1 MSDDPF
7 EGHTDVDDPRE
18 RYDDLIVDRQ
28 VEDLGETAFERARE
42 MEAFRAGWV
51 VAGVVLDSVDRV
63 LLAYHDGD
71 EKWLLPGGSLQPDET
86 LEGGLV
92 REVREETGVDV
103 RPVRPRAV
111 VEHLVRH
118 DERRAGFRLVVF
130 EARPERTGSATET
143 DLGVEGEPI
152 READWFAMLP
162 DEVYERQLAESVL
175 KRIRGR

>member
-1 MSDDPF
+1 MSDEPF
-7 EGHTDVDDPRE
+7 DGHADVADPRE
-18 RYDDLIVDRQ
+18 RYDDLIVDRR
-28 VEDLGETAFERARE
+28 VEDVDATAFERTGE

-51 VAGVVLDSVDRV
+51 VAGAVLDSVDRV
-63 LLAYHDGD
+63 LLAYHEDD
-71 EKWLLPGGSLQPDET
+71 EAWLLPGGSLEAGESLAD
-86 LEGGLV
+86 GLV

-118 DERRAGFRLVVF
+118 DERREGFRLVVF
-130 EARPERTGSATET
+130 EARPDRTGTATET

-162 DEVYERQLAESVL
+162 DAVYERQLAESVL
-175 KRIRGR
+175 KRVRGR

>member
-1 MSDDPF
+1 MADDPF
-7 EGHTDVDDPRE
+7 EGHADVDDPRE

-28 VEDLGETAFERARE
+28 VENLDAVAFEKAGE
-42 MEAFRAGWV
+42 LEAFRAGWV
-51 VAGVVLDSVDRV
+51 AVGVVLDSVDRV
-63 LLAYHDGD
+63 LLAYHEGD
-71 EKWLLPGGSLQPDET
+71 EQWLLPGGSLEPDES
-86 LEGGLV
+86 LEDGLV

-111 VEHLVRH
+111 VEHIVRH
-118 DERRAGFRLVVF
+118 DERRAGFRLVLF
-130 EARPERTGSATET
+130 EARPERTGTATKT

-175 KRIRGR
+175 KRVRGR